1 MIFYIENPKVCLR
14 KLLEPRVSSTVSH
27 QYKNPSLLLYTMNVQ
42 IKTKTIKSTI
52 YNNSKND
59 EILRCKCDKYVHDMY
74 AEDFKT

>member
-1 MIFYIENPKVCLR
+1 
-14 KLLEPRVSSTVSH
+14 
-27 QYKNPSLLLYTMNVQ
+27 MNVQ